1 MEEKDIFNDKYI
13 HFKWDDSLEGKK
25 GFFSDSACNFKD
37 YIYNPTTKERFYA
50 EEIITKSL
58 DNEEYPFEDPDGGK
72 WKFVYYDPN
81 YEAKIAWTNG
91 NTIQYKDNDGV
102 WHDLLSSKPE
112 WGAIEYRVKPDK
124 YKVLMINGRPLIMD
138 FDTRTVSTPMF
149 EGSYKECKDYAHDKF
164 CKNCCTHSGD
174 FFFFFLVCS
183 GYTGPE
189 YTEQKQY
196 RPFKD
201 IDELL
206 SYWRNTH
213 SLIADQFFVDCEP
226 SIWVKF
232 KNLNYKVMID
242 GFYEESNRIHISSLL
257 SSYTLQ
263 ELYNEFSFINGKPC
277 GIEVNE

>member
-1 MEEKDIFNDKYI
+1 MEERNIFNDKYI
-13 HFKWDDSLEGKK
+13 HFKWDPSLEGKK

-37 YIYNPTTKERFYA
+37 YIYNPTTKKNFYA

-58 DNEEYPFEDPDGGK
+58 DNEEYPFEDPDGSQ

-81 YEAKIAWTNG
+81 YEAKIAWKNG
-91 NTIQYKDNDGV
+91 NTIQYKDSDDI
-102 WHDLLSSKPE
+102 WHDLLSSEPI
-112 WGAIEYRVKPDK
+112 WDSFEYRVK
-124 YKVLMINGRPLIMD
+124 
-138 FDTRTVSTPMF
+138 
-149 EGSYKECKDYAHDKF
+149 
-164 CKNCCTHSGD
+164 
-174 FFFFFLVCS
+174 
-183 GYTGPE
+183 
-189 YTEQKQY
+189 TEQKQY

-226 SIWVKF
+226 LIWVKF
-232 KNLNYKVMID
+232 KNLNYKCMID
-242 GFYEESNRIHISSLL
+242 AFYEESNRIHISSLV

-263 ELYNEFSFINGKPC
+263 ELYNDFTFIDGKPF